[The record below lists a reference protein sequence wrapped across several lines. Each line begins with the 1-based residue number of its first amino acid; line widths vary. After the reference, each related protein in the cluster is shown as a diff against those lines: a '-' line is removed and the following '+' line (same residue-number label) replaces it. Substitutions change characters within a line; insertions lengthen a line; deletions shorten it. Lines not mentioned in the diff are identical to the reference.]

1 MSTTTTTEQN
11 TSHTSTEFKGP
22 PPHIIRATGEI
33 ELISLPITLE
43 ELQRHVGGYIEY
55 CPMPRGS
62 KIDFIVNE
70 EGRIR
75 DFPYNTVASEIYKA
89 AWLAVHKAEELDLS
103 MLRLYGDIVVLPTKT
118 SLGIEEE
125 EE

>member
-1 MSTTTTTEQN
+1 MSTTTTEQN
-11 TSHTSTEFKGP
+11 TSTEFKGP

-33 ELISLPITLE
+33 ELFSLPITLE

-89 AWLAVHKAEELDLS
+89 AWLAVHKEEELDLS